1 MTIAASRSGIAAVIA
16 ITTSVGS
23 GTTCWRSRRGS
34 AIRWH
39 GDEAIT
45 RGSAHLQLGAAVH
58 PPDPRGVIH
67 PLIGGGPTGS
77 TPGWHPAATRR
88 GWTPRNASFPAT
100 TAQCNG
106 THANGG
112 VSVRRDGHT
121 VAVTVP
127 SRSKTEAEVTAQTDH
142 MSDLKEP
149 KAALQHYLQS
159 NRDALLW
166 KLDGLGERHLRMP
179 RTPTGTNLI
188 GIVKHMANVEI
199 GYFADTF
206 GREWPTP
213 DERISDE
220 NFEADPQ
227 ADWYATESE
236 TCDGI
241 IDLYR
246 RVWTFADATIE
257 ELPLDALGRVPWWP
271 EDRNPVT
278 LERILVHVIVD
289 LARHVGHAD
298 ILREQIDGAVGLRAE
313 VSNLPEQ
320 QDWPAYV
327 AKLTAL
333 AERF

>member
-1 MTIAASRSGIAAVIA
+1 M
-16 ITTSVGS
+16 
-23 GTTCWRSRRGS
+23 
-34 AIRWH
+34 
-39 GDEAIT
+39 
-45 RGSAHLQLGAAVH
+45 
-58 PPDPRGVIH
+58 
-67 PLIGGGPTGS
+67 
-77 TPGWHPAATRR
+77 
-88 GWTPRNASFPAT
+88 
-100 TAQCNG
+100 
-106 THANGG
+106 
-112 VSVRRDGHT
+112 SVRRDGHT

-149 KAALQHYLQS
+149 KAALRHYLQS

-166 KLDGLGERHLRMP
+166 KLDGVGERDLRLP

-213 DERISDE
+213 DERISEED
-220 NFEADPQ
+220 FEADPQ

-236 TCDGI
+236 TCVGI

-271 EDRNPVT
+271 EDRNPVA
-278 LERILVHVIVD
+278 LERIMVHVIVD